1 MGDYYVG
8 IDVGTGSARACI
20 IDSKGE
26 ILSIAS
32 KPTKLFRS
40 GPDIY
45 EQSTEDIWSAICE
58 CTSRIMKESGIAKDR
73 VKGIGFDA
81 TCSLAVLNR
90 DTHKPMSVQGP
101 HFTDTTH
108 SVILCMQE
116 FSTSRAS
123 RTNMRRGGSQSTRP
137 D

>member
-1 MGDYYVG
+1 MGDFYIGV
-8 IDVGTGSARACI
+8 DVGTGSARACI
-20 IDSKGE
+20 IDGIGE

-45 EQSTEDIWSAICE
+45 EQSTEDIWGAICD
-58 CTSRIMKESGIAKDR
+58 CTTRVMNESGISKENI
-73 VKGIGFDA
+73 KGIGFDA

-90 DTHKPMSVQGP
+90 DTHEPMSVQGP

-108 SVILCMQE
+108 SVILCVFYE
-116 FSTSRAS
+116 
-123 RTNMRRGGSQSTRP
+123 
-137 D
+137 